1 MSKESSFIIRT
12 KYETALRSLP
22 AEQQGEILMACIAY
36 VARGERVRLKDRAA
50 QMLLSVMI
58 EEIEFDKEKYRE
70 RCEKNRRNV
79 QKRYTNATNVNDG
92 IRSYTNAT
100 DTDTDSDTDSDADTD
115 VYMRSP
121 AYMDERKADMKRQIS
136 DLTKITLSRMGGSS

>member
-70 RCEKNRRNV
+70 RCEKNRKNV
-79 QKRYTNATNVNDG
+79 QKRYTNSTNVNDC

-100 DTDTDSDTDSDADTD
+100 DTDTDSDTDSDAD

-136 DLTKITLSRMGGSS
+136 DLTKITLSRMGGAS